1 VFRKLLMLYVA
12 STTWLTTPSCETV
25 TRRLTEAAG
34 RSGTMSKKTKKTKK
48 TKRKRKG
55 RGGVR

>member
-48 TKRKRKG
+48 TKRKG